1 MALLDPLKNIFS
13 SAHRGPVVGVDIGE
27 SSLKVVELEKV
38 GEKVALRNYGILPL
52 GPRAGVAAGQATS
65 LPPEKVALALRDLLH
80 EAGIAPQ
87 HIVFA
92 IPFKASLLSVVELP
106 AVSKKELESMVP
118 LEARRYIPVPVTE
131 VSLDWWALPKRKRE
145 TISSAPPS
153 LVRTGEQAP
162 LGTTEVIIAAINN
175 DVLKKYE
182 MIRQDAKIASVT
194 THFEIEIFSTLRA
207 VVGRDLAP
215 IIVVDIGSG
224 MTKLAIVEDG
234 VVRATHIISMGGQD
248 ITLAL
253 SRSLSVSFDDAE
265 KMKCRAGIA
274 GDEEGRDVAAVG
286 ELILN
291 NILNETVRFV
301 ENYERKYGAKIAKVV
316 LVGGGAHLKGLDG
329 IAAQKF
335 PKVSL
340 AIGDPFSRVDAPAFL
355 APTLAEL
362 SPDFAVAVGAALKGI
377 EEGA

>member
-1 MALLDPLKNIFS
+1 MAFLDPFKNIFS
-13 SAHRGPVVGVDIGE
+13 SAHHGPVVGIDIGE

-52 GPRAGVAAGQATS
+52 GPRAGVSAGQATS
-65 LPPEKVALALRDLLH
+65 LPAEKVALALRDLLH
-80 EAGIAPQ
+80 EAGIATR

-118 LEARRYIPVPVTE
+118 LEARRYIPVPIAE
-131 VSLDWWALPKRKRE
+131 VSLDWWVLPKRKKE
-145 TISSAPPS
+145 KEAVSSFRA
-153 LVRTGEQAP
+153 GEQVP
-162 LGTTEVIIAAINN
+162 LGTIEVIIAAINN
-175 DVLKKYE
+175 EVLKKYE
-182 MIRQDAKIASVT
+182 LIRQDAKIASAT

-224 MTKLAIVEDG
+224 MTKLAIVEEG

-253 SRSLSVSFDDAE
+253 SRSLSISFEDAE
-265 KMKCRAGIA
+265 KIKCRAGIA

-291 NILNETVRFV
+291 NILNETARFV
-301 ENYERKYGAKIAKVV
+301 ENYERKYVTKIVKVII
-316 LVGGGAHLKGLDG
+316 VGGGSHLKGLDG
-329 IAAQKF
+329 VVAQKF
-335 PKVSL
+335 ARVSMV
-340 AIGDPFSRVDAPAFL
+340 IGDPFSRVDAPAFL
-355 APTLAEL
+355 APTLGEL

-377 EEGA
+377 EESL